1 MWERFTN
8 RAKQVKRLAEKEAQ
22 RLNHNYVGT
31 EHILL
36 GMIKL
41 GQGVAVDVLRKM
53 NLDFDTIQMEIEKIV
68 GHGGSEKLTGKPT
81 YTPRARHPSCHRGA
95 AGRRGCRRPAA
106 RSRLDGG
113 D

>member
-8 RAKQVKRLAEKEAQ
+8 RAKQIKRLAEKEAQ

-53 NLDFDTIQMEIEKIV
+53 NLDFDTIQMEVEKIV
-68 GHGGSEKLTGKPT
+68 GHGGSEKLIGKPT
-81 YTPRARHPSCHRGA
+81 YTPRANRVFELS
-95 AGRRGCRRPAA
+95 
-106 RSRLDGG
+106 LGG
-113 D
+113 TWRK